1 MGVEGWENYK
11 LSEIVEII
19 GGGTPKTS
27 MKEYWNGDIPWLS
40 VKDFNNDFRTVV
52 QSEKTITKQGLENS
66 SAKLLDK
73 GDIVISARGTV
84 GELTQLGRPMSFNQ
98 SCYGL
103 KAKKVTTNDFVYYL
117 LKHQIKDLQ
126 QKTHGSVFDTI
137 TKNTFNMLDVVLPPL
152 QEQKQI
158 AAILSALDDK
168 IELNQRINQT
178 LEAMAQA
185 LFQSWFV
192 DFEPFRDGEFV
203 ESELG
208 LIPKGWRVGRI
219 EDLCEIGIGGDW
231 GKDREFDGSIP
242 VICLRGTDLQKLKE
256 TGYSTEAPLRWIK
269 KSSLKKRE
277 LSNRDILLGGSGQGP
292 VGRSLCF
299 VEEIQRLYHAPLVYS
314 NFCKRI
320 TAIDQNHAIYL
331 EHVLERM
338 YRSKEMKNY
347 VNGTSV
353 PNLDVKSLLKQRIL
367 IPDDDAIKFFAGFKG
382 EYLRCR
388 FKLENKILSSLRDTL
403 LPKLMSGEIRV
414 PIEEKEASHDRS
426 DGTEAG

>member
-11 LSEIVEII
+11 LSEIAEII

-168 IELNQRINQT
+168 IELNHRISQT

-208 LIPKGWRVGRI
+208 LIPKGWEVVSLDQIASFLNGIAMQKFPPEGR
-219 EDLCEIGIGGDW
+219 EYL
-231 GKDREFDGSIP
+231 P
-242 VICLRGTDLQKLKE
+242 VIKIKELRQGFTDQNSGKVSTKIQDQYIVNNGDVVFSWSGTLECKIWCGGKGALNQHLFKVTSNRYEKWFFYFWIQKHLERFRRIALDKATTMGHIKRKDLNDSKVLIPNDE
-256 TGYSTEAPLRWIK
+256 IYTEINRLIKPLIK
-269 KSSLKKRE
+269 KYE
-277 LSNRDILLGGSGQGP
+277 GLLIETQT
-292 VGRSLCF
+292 L
-299 VEEIQRLYHAPLVYS
+299 Q
-314 NFCKRI
+314 
-320 TAIDQNHAIYL
+320 
-331 EHVLERM
+331 
-338 YRSKEMKNY
+338 
-347 VNGTSV
+347 
-353 PNLDVKSLLKQRIL
+353 
-367 IPDDDAIKFFAGFKG
+367 
-382 EYLRCR
+382 
-388 FKLENKILSSLRDTL
+388 SLRDTL

>member
-168 IELNQRINQT
+168 IELNHRISQT

-208 LIPKGWRVGRI
+208 LIPKGWEVVSLDQIASFLNGIAMQKFPPEGR
-219 EDLCEIGIGGDW
+219 EYL
-231 GKDREFDGSIP
+231 P
-242 VICLRGTDLQKLKE
+242 VIKIKELRQGFTDQNSGKVSTKIQDQYIVNNGDVVFSWSGTLECKIWCGGKGALNQHLFKV
-256 TGYSTEAPLRWIK
+256 T
-269 KSSLKKRE
+269 
-277 LSNRDILLGGSGQGP
+277 SNRYEKW
-292 VGRSLCF
+292 F
-299 VEEIQRLYHAPLVYS
+299 FYFWIQKH
-314 NFCKRI
+314 
-320 TAIDQNHAIYL
+320 
-331 EHVLERM
+331 LERFRRIALDKATTM
-338 YRSKEMKNY
+338 GHIKRKDLNDSK
-347 VNGTSV
+347 V
-353 PNLDVKSLLKQRIL
+353 L
-367 IPDDDAIKFFAGFKG
+367 IPNDEIYTEINRLIKPLIEKYEGLLI
-382 EYLRCR
+382 ETQTLQ
-388 FKLENKILSSLRDTL
+388 SLRDTL